1 MSRKLL
7 ITSGCSWTAGS
18 SRMNQKYVW
27 PIILAKKLDMDCV
40 NVGKGGVGNEYIYN
54 RIIDKLC
61 TTKRIGLAICLWT
74 DFDRW
79 DFYSSTFQLQPKF
92 RHGELF
98 NLEKSIRWIH
108 AFQNHCQL
116 KDIPFLQMQSLPPT
130 EDVAPSAGAS
140 VYMKGLLKT
149 AQFDLIDRK
158 KFVGWPMYRE
168 LGGSTIWEKLDEV
181 DPDWIKLRVSKED
194 LHPNDKGHDYIAEI
208 LYDAYKKIYL

>member
-27 PIILAKKLDMDCV
+27 PIILSKKLDMDCV

-98 NLEKSIRWIH
+98 NLVYKAAYDKIDEFYESGNYESVHFRLG
-108 AFQNHCQL
+108 FVDGFRRYSL
-116 KDIPFLQMQSLPPT
+116 FLLS
-130 EDVAPSAGAS
+130 G
-140 VYMKGLLKT
+140 KG
-149 AQFDLIDRK
+149 Q
-158 KFVGWPMYRE
+158 G
-168 LGGSTIWEKLDEV
+168 
-181 DPDWIKLRVSKED
+181 LR
-194 LHPNDKGHDYIAEI
+194 AENP
-208 LYDAYKKIYL
+208 

>member
-18 SRMNQKYVW
+18 AKIYQKYVW
-27 PIILAKKLDMDCV
+27 PTVLAKKLDMECV
-40 NVGKGGVGNEYIYN
+40 NVGNGGVGNEYIYN

-61 TTKRIGLAICLWT
+61 TTKRIGLAICLWS

-130 EDVAPSAGAS
+130 EDVTPSAGAG

-168 LGGSTIWEKLDEV
+168 LGGSTMWDKLDEV
-181 DPDWIKLRVSKED
+181 DPDWTKLRVSKED